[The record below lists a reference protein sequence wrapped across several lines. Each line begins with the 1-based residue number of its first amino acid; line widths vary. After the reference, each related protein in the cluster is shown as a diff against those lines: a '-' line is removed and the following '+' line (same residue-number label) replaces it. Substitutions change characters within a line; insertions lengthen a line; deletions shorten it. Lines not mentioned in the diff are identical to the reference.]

1 MRATS
6 PAMRFSRKR
15 AAFLIVAFSAAS
27 RLGVAEQLL
36 DLRATAQ
43 ATRDLLL
50 AQDVLAAHVGAAALL
65 DECRRA
71 DEQTEGGDAEADEAG
86 HRTERSHP
94 AGRGD
99 DDADDGQEE

>member
-71 DEQTEGGDAEADEAG
+71 DEQTEGRSAESGTLAG
-86 HRTERSHP
+86 WPASFAAISSRSSV
-94 AGRGD
+94 ARR
-99 DDADDGQEE
+99 